1 MMSLLDMYQLS
12 KLLLELLQLLLDAT
26 STGAITI
33 SARAVAASAG
43 VMTISAGT
51 IASIFG

>member
-1 MMSLLDMYQLS
+1 MIWLLDMYQLP

-26 STGAITI
+26 STGAITV
-33 SARAVAASAG
+33 SAKAVAASTR
-43 VMTISAGT
+43 VKTISAGT

>member
-33 SARAVAASAG
+33 SARVVAASAG
-43 VMTISAGT
+43 VMTISART